1 MGAIGTMAMMKRIL
15 IITLISAAALT
26 TALPSYAVNK
36 LEGFYE
42 VEASFQR
49 QEQKWR
55 FGPPGGEGMP
65 RHYLELKWLSWPSD
79 KLEMYY
85 KLRAQS
91 NRDDGLTKEV
101 EYKRPEYLSAEGHLK
116 LHGDLWETYI
126 FARQNRFWIN
136 DDPLLKL
143 VDQNKLKNDSWGP
156 QSSGI
161 RADFWETSLGPING
175 LKGTFIYSDDGGTYN
190 WSSDQTETVA
200 NGTDNLIIRLQ
211 KNSFESR
218 LEIGAMFLR
227 KDWTNTSVGRE
238 YINMSYNQ
246 IGAVDISFY
255 PRNFVS
261 SGLSLGPLKLENSS
275 WIVQYAISDDPYQI
289 ATSDVRTNENKF
301 AFSAEM
307 RNLKLRDFFFHAWY
321 NDFGENFRDYMSY
334 RFDDAREFNRRQI
347 HAEAIYLVPKKA
359 ITATLSY
366 DFYKKRIIDEEGG
379 GLRPTTNWYADLYI
393 EFIKGFKGRVAYS
406 SWHGFDGSGEV
417 FDFIRYP
424 NWYADLSVE
433 NRLVKVRVQGR
444 IRDWGT
450 FRQVWAFGYDM
461 EFNATGKLKG
471 YFRILNVNEETEA
484 RSTLFAQIRYDIGFG
499 SELFL
504 EYGNPGHSEHLVRT
518 DYFVNEGSGDRL
530 DHVIKTFM
538 KIYF

>member
-1 MGAIGTMAMMKRIL
+1 MVMTKRIL
-15 IITLISAAALT
+15 IISLISAAALS
-26 TALPSYAVNK
+26 AAAPSSAVNK

-49 QEQKWR
+49 QQKIWR

-91 NRDDGLTKEV
+91 NRDDGLTQEV
-101 EYKRPEYLSAEGHLK
+101 EYKRPEYLSAEGHIK
-116 LHGDLWETYI
+116 LHSDLWETYI
-126 FARQNRFWIN
+126 FARENRFWIN

-143 VDQNKLKNDSWGP
+143 VDQNKLKNDNWGP

-161 RADFWETSLGPING
+161 RADFWNTDIGPVHGLNG
-175 LKGTFIYSDDGGTYN
+175 TLVYSDDGGTYN
-190 WSSDQTETVA
+190 WSDDQTETVA
-200 NGTDNLIIRLQ
+200 NGTDNFIVRLQ
-211 KNSFESR
+211 KNSFKSR

-227 KDWTNTSVGRE
+227 KDWTNTSADRQ
-238 YINMSYNQ
+238 YTNLQYNQ
-246 IGAVDISFY
+246 VGAIDVSFY
-255 PRNFVS
+255 PRDFVS
-261 SGLSLGPLKLENSS
+261 SGLSLGPVNLENTS
-275 WIVQYAISDDPYQI
+275 WIVQYAVSDDPYQI
-289 ATSDVRTNENKF
+289 LTSDIRTDENKY
-301 AFSAEM
+301 AFSAEL
-307 RNLKLRDFFFHAWY
+307 RNIRIKNFTINSWY

-334 RFDDAREFNRRQI
+334 RFDDAREFNREQV
-347 HAEAIYLVPKKA
+347 HAEAIFQVPKKA
-359 ITATLSY
+359 VTSTISY
-366 DFYKKRIIDEEGG
+366 DYYQKKIVDEEGG

-393 EFIKGFKGRVAYS
+393 EFIKGFKARLAYQ

-417 FDFIRYP
+417 YDFTTYP

-444 IRDWGT
+444 IRDWNT

-471 YFRILNVNEETEA
+471 YFRILNVNEQTEA
-484 RSTLFAQIRYDIGFG
+484 RSTLFAQIRYDIGYGAEF
-499 SELFL
+499 FL
-504 EYGNPGHSEHLVRT
+504 EYGNAGQSEHLVRT

-530 DHVIKTFM
+530 DHVLKMFL